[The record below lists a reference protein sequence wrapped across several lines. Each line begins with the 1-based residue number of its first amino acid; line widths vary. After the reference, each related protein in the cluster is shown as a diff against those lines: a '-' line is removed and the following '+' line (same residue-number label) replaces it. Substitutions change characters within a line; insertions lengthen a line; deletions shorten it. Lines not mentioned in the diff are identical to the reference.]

1 MPCYKILGI
10 YSFAETLKKVHIND
24 PIVLKK
30 EQYNIKSKNAIGV
43 YTHDNKK
50 LGYLPNENYDEIK
63 NFNSAY
69 KISKLVLNQDYP
81 ILEISRVFPSI
92 NYLDNIEY
100 PFEKKIKYEY
110 KLVPITKDLEKAVIS
125 LEKYLSTKRIK
136 VKRSA
141 VIYFDENYVNLL
153 LEVTKGIEQFQTV
166 TIKYFKENQDKYEE
180 LYENELIDNTFYR
193 ELLIY
198 RLESYYE
205 NNYSPILNY
214 PKINYTDYLINDK
227 VIYEPLEL
235 EYKEIDIILLV
246 KLYLRYLL
254 TNNDYFILK
263 YINNFLLK
271 SKNEINKTM
280 KKLIPN
286 YKILNKFKEDY
297 NLELGKF
304 TYDHKLKIYDYI
316 DFTNDDTVFIIANNF
331 EPNYLYTAYLTKKTN
346 LILYN
351 PIEGS
356 ILQINNI
363 IMN

>member
-10 YSFAETLKKVHIND
+10 YSFADTLKKVHVND
-24 PIVLKK
+24 PILLKK
-30 EQYNIKSKNAIGV
+30 EQYNIKSKDAIGV

-50 LGYLPNENYDEIK
+50 LGYLPNENYNEIK

-69 KISKLVLNQDYP
+69 RISKLVLNQDYP

-100 PFEKKIKYEY
+100 PFEKNIKYEY
-110 KLVPITKDLEKAVIS
+110 KLVPISKNLEKAVIS

-141 VIYFDENYVNLL
+141 IIYYDDNYVNIL
-153 LEVTKGIEQFQTV
+153 LEVAKGIEQFQTV
-166 TIKYFKENQDKYEE
+166 TIKYFKEHQDKYEE

-193 ELLIY
+193 ELLVY
-198 RLESYYE
+198 RLETYYE

-214 PKINYTDYLINDK
+214 PKINTDYSINNID
-227 VIYEPLEL
+227 YEPLKI
-235 EYKEIDIILLV
+235 EYKNIDVILLV

-254 TNNDYFILK
+254 NNDNYFLIK
-263 YINNFLLK
+263 YANTFLLK
-271 SKNEINKTM
+271 SYDEVKKIM
-280 KKLIPN
+280 KKLVPN
-286 YKILNKFKEDY
+286 YKILNKFIEDY
-297 NLELGKF
+297 KLELGKF

-331 EPNYLYTAYLTKKTN
+331 EPNYLYTAYLTNKKN

-351 PIEGS
+351 PIEGKIS
-356 ILQINNI
+356 NCNNI
-363 IMN
+363 NLL